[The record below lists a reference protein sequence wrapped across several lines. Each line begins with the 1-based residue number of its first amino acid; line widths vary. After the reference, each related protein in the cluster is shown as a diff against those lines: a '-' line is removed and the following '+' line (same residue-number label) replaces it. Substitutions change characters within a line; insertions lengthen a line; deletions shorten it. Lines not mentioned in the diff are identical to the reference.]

1 MEIGFIGLGNMGR
14 EMAANLV
21 HADHRVTVFNRS
33 LDKAT
38 ALVEQGAFA
47 AHTVADACTGQVVFT
62 MLADDAAV
70 EAVTWGEHGILATLA
85 PNAVHVSCSTISV
98 DLAHRLD
105 AAHAEAGQHFVS
117 APVFGRPEAAA
128 AAALFVVTAGD
139 TETVQKLL
147 PLFDVIGKRTFVIG
161 ERPES
166 ANLVKLSGNFLLAAA
181 IEALSEAI
189 ALVGTAG
196 IDRQQYVDIMTSTL
210 FSAPAYQTYGRLIA
224 HREFEPAGF
233 AARLGLKDV
242 KLALAAGE
250 HLGVPLPTASL
261 LRDRLLTLVATGG
274 GELDWSAVSTL
285 AERDAGSTQAGNSGA
300 VSGR

>member
-1 MEIGFIGLGNMGR
+1 MRSVDAGN
-14 EMAANLV
+14 
-21 HADHRVTVFNRS
+21 S
-33 LDKAT
+33 
-38 ALVEQGAFA
+38 
-47 AHTVADACTGQVVFT
+47 
-62 MLADDAAV
+62 AAV